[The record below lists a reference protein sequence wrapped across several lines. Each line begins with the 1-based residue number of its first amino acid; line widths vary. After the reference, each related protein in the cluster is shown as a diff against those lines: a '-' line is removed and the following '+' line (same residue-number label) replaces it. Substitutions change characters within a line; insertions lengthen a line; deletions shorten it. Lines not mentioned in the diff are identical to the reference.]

1 MRILL
6 ASRNFFP
13 ADTVGGAQV
22 SMLLL
27 GQALQAQGHDVA
39 VLSVD
44 DHAHAGLHAASGLQ
58 EYRLKLRNLYA
69 RGKAPAWKK
78 VLWHGVDRFGRLMN
92 ADYRG
97 VLEDFRPDVI
107 NTNVM
112 ASLGLGLWTVAADM
126 QVPIVHTIHD
136 YYLIC
141 LKSSMRSGQVNCASA
156 CATCRLT
163 ALGPALAPSRQV
175 SEVIYV
181 SAHMKAAH
189 LHAGLFSSRTGA
201 TVIHGAYR
209 PAHPLQARSGPVD
222 PGRLTIGF
230 FGRISPEKGLDRL
243 ILSLATLPLNSWT
256 LRVGGGGDPTYVAG
270 IQALA
275 RKLPVEFLGVTG
287 PDAFYAS
294 VDAVVVSSLWNDP
307 APRVAYETGI
317 HGVVPIVAD
326 RGGLPELVAYGERGL
341 VFEPERGETLLAALV
356 QLSSNPDM
364 LARFQKNW
372 AAVTPRFDPAH
383 VAQETL
389 AVYERAIAASR

>member
-27 GQALQAQGHDVA
+27 GQALKAQGHEVA

-44 DHAHAGLHAASGLQ
+44 NRAHSGLHEASGLQ

-69 RGKAPAWKK
+69 RGQAPSWKK
-78 VLWHGVDRFGRLMN
+78 AIWHGVDRFGRLMN
-92 ADYRG
+92 AQYRR

-112 ASLGLGLWTVAADM
+112 ASLGMGLWTVAADM
-126 QVPIVHTIHD
+126 KVPIVHTIHD

-156 CATCRLT
+156 CAGCRLT

-181 SAHMKAAH
+181 STHMKAAH
-189 LHAGLFSSRTGA
+189 LDAGLFSPRTGA
-201 TVIHGAYR
+201 TVIHGGYR
-209 PAHPLQARSGPVD
+209 PAHPARPRSGAVD
-222 PGRLTIGF
+222 PGRLTVGY

-243 ILSLATLPLNSWT
+243 IRSLATLPPDSWK
-256 LRVGGGGDPTYVAG
+256 LRVGGGGDPAYMAS
-270 IQALA
+270 IKALA
-275 RKLPVEFLGVTG
+275 ETLPVEFLGVTG
-287 PDAFYAS
+287 PDSFYAS

-341 VFEPERGETLLAALV
+341 LFEPERGETLLAALV

-364 LARFQKNW
+364 LTRFQQNW
-372 AAVTPRFDPAH
+372 VAVAPRFDPAQ
-383 VAQETL
+383 VAKETL
-389 AVYERAIAASR
+389 EVYERASAASR